1 MQGGDKVQGG
11 VQGLGCSHRALV
23 PVLVLDPPK
32 LVHCRGAPFPAVPQ
46 DPMAVLLGAPDCRG
60 RGWGQPRQQPRHGGH
75 PCCGLMVAV
84 FPKGWANECTE
95 ICISFGYRS
104 RVRSWAA
111 SRMGC
116 PGTTSCL
123 GPVALGGSEMG
134 TCHPQTRHFGRQQR
148 PHTPCAINKY
158 VSLDVC
164 CYVPIPEWLGPLG
177 SEQLLSAGK
186 RKGSKW
192 CGNAWQIGMQYTA
205 GLSLLRDPQP
215 GQGGGGE

>member
-1 MQGGDKVQGG
+1 MNAQRSASHLGTAAGFGAGQLPGWDAQGPR
-11 VQGLGCSHRALV
+11 RAWV
-23 PVLVLDPPK
+23 
-32 LVHCRGAPFPAVPQ
+32 
-46 DPMAVLLGAPDCRG
+46 
-60 RGWGQPRQQPRHGGH
+60 
-75 PCCGLMVAV
+75 
-84 FPKGWANECTE
+84 
-95 ICISFGYRS
+95 
-104 RVRSWAA
+104 
-111 SRMGC
+111 
-116 PGTTSCL
+116 
-123 GPVALGGSEMG
+123 LGGNEMG